1 MKATPDGT
9 SWRVSFQLSAFSGQL
24 LAFLAA
30 LVEFRREVVDRARG
44 LGGLQVLQKGL
55 PIGIA
60 AFLAQFELALQ
71 QLDLHLKADD
81 AADQAVGVTLGQLG
95 EVVAGAGALKLGD
108 ELRQQAV
115 QGFRIADGLEPAGGV
130 HHGEV
135 PGGHGFRFVVP
146 GWRDVTVRTAKHDYG
161 LLAAIKTLALEVL
174 ARYVSEERA
183 VGRSGSIEDGRGA
196 TRKGERLGSDESV
209 NLKTAVD

>member
-1 MKATPDGT
+1 MVPRGE
-9 SWRVSFQLSAFSGQL
+9 SAFSGQL

-44 LGGLQVLQKGL
+44 FGGLQVLQKGL

-95 EVVAGAGALKLGD
+95 EVVSEAGALKLGD
-108 ELRQQAV
+108 ELPESYTN
-115 QGFRIADGLEPAGGV
+115 GL
-130 HHGEV
+130 
-135 PGGHGFRFVVP
+135 
-146 GWRDVTVRTAKHDYG
+146 
-161 LLAAIKTLALEVL
+161 I
-174 ARYVSEERA
+174 
-183 VGRSGSIEDGRGA
+183 
-196 TRKGERLGSDESV
+196 
-209 NLKTAVD
+209 

>member
-95 EVVAGAGALKLGD
+95 EVVAGAGALKPTRRPRTPPHRRRL
-108 ELRQQAV
+108 LRTL
-115 QGFRIADGLEPAGGV
+115 R
-130 HHGEV
+130 
-135 PGGHGFRFVVP
+135 R
-146 GWRDVTVRTAKHDYG
+146 
-161 LLAAIKTLALEVL
+161 AA
-174 ARYVSEERA
+174 ARQPPS
-183 VGRSGSIEDGRGA
+183 
-196 TRKGERLGSDESV
+196 L
-209 NLKTAVD
+209 

>member
-1 MKATPDGT
+1 MCSFDCRPAHGQWWIAPRRRRPPTTQSRTAGLWIWGTSCNVASMGECSRVRGEMRRDSEYARWLSVGAAAGGSWRTRARSKTHRKLLKARRGGLRGRRRPRACPTPDGT

-81 AADQAVGVTLGQLG
+81 AADQAVGGQ
-95 EVVAGAGALKLGD
+95 
-108 ELRQQAV
+108 V
-115 QGFRIADGLEPAGGV
+115 Q
-130 HHGEV
+130 
-135 PGGHGFRFVVP
+135 
-146 GWRDVTVRTAKHDYG
+146 
-161 LLAAIKTLALEVL
+161 
-174 ARYVSEERA
+174 
-183 VGRSGSIEDGRGA
+183 
-196 TRKGERLGSDESV
+196 
-209 NLKTAVD
+209 